1 MADKPAK
8 QSKFKAF
15 FLRIPKFFR
24 DQKSEVKKI
33 VWPSKKQVVNN
44 TGIVLIAIVLF
55 AVAVGSFDWVLGW
68 LVQALLGA

>member
-1 MADKPAK
+1 MADRPDK

-33 VWPSKKQVVNN
+33 VWPSKKQVINN
-44 TGIVLIAIVLF
+44 TGIVLIAIALF
-55 AVAVGSFDWVLGW
+55 AIAVGSFDWILGR
-68 LVQALLGA
+68 LVQAVLGA